1 MHSEKQCGTSI
12 PGRSNWCRNITCSS
26 MYPDPTDTWPCTNK
40 SSASTN
46 NYVLWLTHRPPHLL
60 QTHTHTHTQHTQTHT
75 QTHTHTHTHTHNFT
89 SKAYRFCTVKAQVS
103 ASLVA
108 SRDMHYMRN
117 QLIDVVPRGTHTTA
131 ARRLAPIRK

>member
-26 MYPDPTDTWPCTNK
+26 MYPALGHAQIKAVHKQIRTMAHTCT
-40 SSASTN
+40 
-46 NYVLWLTHRPPHLL
+46 PH
-60 QTHTHTHTQHTQTHT
+60 THTLAHTHTQ
-75 QTHTHTHTHTHNFT
+75 HTHTHTHTLAHTHTQHTHTNFT
-89 SKAYRFCTVKAQVS
+89 SKVYRFCTVKAQVS

>member
-12 PGRSNWCRNITCSS
+12 PGRSNWCKNITCSS

-40 SSASTN
+40 RSTSTN
-46 NYVLWLTHRPPHLL
+46 TYYGSHIHPPFHTHTHTNTHAHTHT
-60 QTHTHTHTQHTQTHT
+60 THTHTHT
-75 QTHTHTHTHTHNFT
+75 NFT

-108 SRDMHYMRN
+108 SRDMHYMRS
-117 QLIDVVPRGTHTTA
+117 QLINVMPRGTHTTA
-131 ARRLAPIRK
+131 ARRLAPIRE